1 MCHRSKIKIIRAIK
15 PYLSFYLYFRCTGM
29 SGGRYG
35 TFEESFAEEAGN
47 LCDII
52 HY

>member
-1 MCHRSKIKIIRAIK
+1 MIRAIK
-15 PYLSFYLYFRCTGM
+15 AHLSFSLYFRCTGM

-47 LCDII
+47 L
-52 HY
+52 